1 LKTLTDAES
10 PFEVDDLK
18 LTACFGK
25 PWINPMTEAGGG
37 NGAISIKRDCE
48 CAQRFELMLLGAPLL
63 KWLAEDVCNR
73 QRAKEAEET
82 NQGRSSIKHG

>member
-1 LKTLTDAES
+1 
-10 PFEVDDLK
+10 
-18 LTACFGK
+18 
-25 PWINPMTEAGGG
+25 
-37 NGAISIKRDCE
+37 
-48 CAQRFELMLLGAPLL
+48 MLLGAPLL